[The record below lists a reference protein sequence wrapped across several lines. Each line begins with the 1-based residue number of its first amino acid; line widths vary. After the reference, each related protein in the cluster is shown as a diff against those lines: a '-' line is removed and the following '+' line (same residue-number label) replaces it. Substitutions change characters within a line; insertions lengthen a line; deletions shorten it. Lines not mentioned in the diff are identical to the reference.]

1 MLYKLAPMLAAIKVK
16 LLRELKH
23 YRITLMPYF
32 NFIMIRKLLFIICF
46 LFAGYTIS
54 YAQKYRTAIGP
65 RIESDM
71 FGVSIQQKIYERS
84 TLEGIAA
91 IGAREFSGTI
101 LYEWHRPILGER
113 FNYYLGA
120 GAHLG
125 RLKDYG
131 VFTGGDVILGIE
143 YKVNG
148 LPFLLSADIK
158 PAVHINHE
166 NWISLSSGIS
176 VRYVILK
183 EKKQKKSIWP
193 FGKDKREEDTGFDIR
208 KIFKKQEN

>member
-1 MLYKLAPMLAAIKVK
+1 MKNLSLLIVMMLGCC
-16 LLRELKH
+16 
-23 YRITLMPYF
+23 IT
-32 NFIMIRKLLFIICF
+32 
-46 LFAGYTIS
+46 A
-54 YAQKYRTAIGP
+54 YAQKYRTAVGP
-65 RIESDM
+65 RIESNKI
-71 FGVSIQQKIYERS
+71 GASVQQRIGERS

-91 IGAREFSGTI
+91 IGTREYSGTL
-101 LYEWHRPILGER
+101 LYEWHKPLLGER

-131 VFTGGDVILGIE
+131 VFTGGDVILGVE

-166 NWISLSSGIS
+166 DWINLSSGIS
-176 VRYVILK
+176 IRYVVLK
-183 EKKQKKSIWP
+183 EKPKKRSFWP
-193 FGKDKREEDTGFDIR
+193 FGDKEENNKKRKKDEGKTDILD
-208 KIFKKQEN
+208 IFKKRDN